1 MRDDAT
7 EEESDTQFV
16 TGPKDFRIGFLVHDV
31 SRVRRTLFDSEM
43 KPRGM
48 TRSRWWVL
56 AQLSRSLS
64 YKGADGMLL
73 TELAEVMDVGK
84 VTVGGLIDH
93 LEAAGIVARKPDPKD
108 RRAKRVVITEKGQDV
123 LKQMMQVGQ
132 KLNLKIL
139 ADIAPEDVKTA
150 EAVLSKMR
158 SNIRQILESNDENRG
173 ASDP

>member
-1 MRDDAT
+1 MKDDVT
-7 EEESDTQFV
+7 DSEPE

-31 SRVRRTLFDSEM
+31 SRVRRTLFDGEM

-64 YKGADGMLL
+64 YKGVDGMLQ
-73 TELAEVMDVGK
+73 TELAEIMDVGK

-93 LEAAGIVARKPDPKD
+93 LEASGLVERQPDPKD
-108 RRAKRVVITEKGQDV
+108 RRAKRVVITGQGHEV
-123 LKQMMQVGQ
+123 LAEMSKVGQ
-132 KLNLKIL
+132 RLNLKIL
-139 ADIAPEDVKTA
+139 KDIPPEDVKTA

-158 SNIRQILESNDENRG
+158 ANILANLDR
-173 ASDP
+173 SDL